1 MRGVIRRQSKG
12 KNLLP
17 EDRGTTLQVLRGHAT
32 VLKPVAQPPVDT
44 DAAKDVVIRLAV
56 PSDLSSLVALDEEV
70 TGIAKRKYWK
80 EAFARYGPHGEADRF
95 FFVAERKNRIE
106 GFIVGEVR
114 AWEFGEPPCGW
125 VFVVQVRPGT
135 RLNGLGT
142 RLFEALC
149 NAFRSAGVKKIRTI
163 MARDNHLVLSFFR
176 SQGMMAGPFI
186 ELETTID

>member
-1 MRGVIRRQSKG
+1 
-12 KNLLP
+12 LLP
-17 EDRGTTLQVLRGHAT
+17 EDRGTTLRVLRGHAT
-32 VLKPVAQPPVDT
+32 APEPVAQSRVRT
-44 DAAKDVVIRLAV
+44 DSATDVVIRLAV

-80 EAFARYGPHGEADRF
+80 EAFARYGPQGDAGRF
-95 FFVAERKNRIE
+95 FFVAERKNQIE

-125 VFVVQVRPGT
+125 VFVVQVRPRT
-135 RLNGLGT
+135 RLKGLGT

-149 NAFRSAGVKKIRTI
+149 DAFRGAGVRKIRTI
-163 MARDNHLVLSFFR
+163 MARNNHLVLSFFR

>member
-1 MRGVIRRQSKG
+1 M
-12 KNLLP
+12 LP
-17 EDRGTTLQVLRGHAT
+17 EDRNATLQVLRGRAT
-32 VLKPVAQPPVDT
+32 EPESAGQAYIDSESAQG
-44 DAAKDVVIRLAV
+44 DVVIRLAL
-56 PSDLSSLVALDEEV
+56 PSDLRSLVALDEEV

-80 EAFARYGPHGEADRF
+80 EAFTRYGSHGEASRF
-95 FFVAERKNRIE
+95 FFVAERKNQIE

-125 VFVVQVRPGT
+125 VSVIQVRRGT
-135 RLNGLGT
+135 RLKGLGT

-149 NAFRSAGVKKIRTI
+149 DAFRSAGVRKIRTI